1 MAAVEA
7 APGAVDEVVLAV
19 EVDSAAGA
27 VVVLPVVVPVV
38 EVSFP
43 SIQSSLATPL
53 HLFSFLF
60 FSLQDEVLPVVEV
73 RPAVEAVVV
82 AARPASAGRVPVL
95 SPSNPTSTK
104 VSTSPRARNTC
115 SSPET

>member
-7 APGAVDEVVLAV
+7 APGAVDAVVPAG
-19 EVDSAAGA
+19 EADSAADE

-38 EVSFP
+38 EVSFTSIQP
-43 SIQSSLATPL
+43 SIATPL
-53 HLFSFLF
+53 RLF
-60 FSLQDEVLPVVEV
+60 FLQDEVLPVVEV

-82 AARPASAGRVPVL
+82 AARPVSAGAVPVP

-115 SSPET
+115 SLPET

>member
-1 MAAVEA
+1 MNDEFEEEPEAGVDEVVLAVEA

-38 EVSFP
+38 E
-43 SIQSSLATPL
+43 
-53 HLFSFLF
+53 
-60 FSLQDEVLPVVEV
+60 DEVLPVVEV

-82 AARPASAGRVPVL
+82 AARPVSAGRVPVL
-95 SPSNPTSTK
+95 SPLNPTSTK